1 MLGSED
7 KGRNLAKL
15 MEVDIT
21 EQCLGQT
28 WGMQESCNRGATAL
42 NRGIVSASCDS
53 RDHSRTDER
62 ATIGL
67 DFMHFVVGVVS
78 TWSGLSPL
86 TWSMSKQYFDLPR
99 SVFFFPLD
107 SFYSLFHSLW
117 LSGWPLKPSS
127 QSCAVPSP
135 KLRRLQRANGGLA
148 GEARPRELPLQ
159 LMRRQRPL
167 AVDCRCG
174 CRTTRMFRPFRD
186 MTWAFHNV
194 SGIWSC
200 WDLPSTSP
208 WVRQASRADSWNA
221 EKGVIECISIILVKS
236 KDECS
241 NWRQAWKA
249 LHWLGESWAALVLVL
264 QWALQHMAGPPLN
277 PCRSW
282 ALISFVVWRKW
293 TQYQLL
299 DIFVVFRCF

>member
-1 MLGSED
+1 MTPYHMLLDCCNGLWHLTSVVFALSDKAQTWNHNMLGSED

-99 SVFFFPLD
+99 SVFFSPWFVLQ
-107 SFYSLFHSLW
+107 SF
-117 LSGWPLKPSS
+117 S
-127 QSCAVPSP
+127 QSLAVRLAFETIESELRCA
-135 KLRRLQRANGGLA
+135 LA
-148 GEARPRELPLQ
+148 KAAAAAA
-159 LMRRQRPL
+159 RQRGVGRGSAAAGTAL
-167 AVDCRCG
+167 AAYAQTATLSCR
-174 CRTTRMFRPFRD
+174 
-186 MTWAFHNV
+186 
-194 SGIWSC
+194 
-200 WDLPSTSP
+200 L
-208 WVRQASRADSWNA
+208 
-221 EKGVIECISIILVKS
+221 
-236 KDECS
+236 
-241 NWRQAWKA
+241 
-249 LHWLGESWAALVLVL
+249 
-264 QWALQHMAGPPLN
+264 
-277 PCRSW
+277 
-282 ALISFVVWRKW
+282 
-293 TQYQLL
+293 
-299 DIFVVFRCF
+299 

>member
-1 MLGSED
+1 MTPYHMLLDCCNGLWHLTSVVFALSDKAQTWNHNMLGSED

-99 SVFFFPLD
+99 SVFFSPLIR
-107 SFYSLFHSLW
+107 FTVFFTVFGCQVGLW
-117 LSGWPLKPSS
+117 NHRVRVALCPR
-127 QSCAVPSP
+127 QSC
-135 KLRRLQRANGGLA
+135 GGCSAPTGGWQGKRGRGNCPCSL
-148 GEARPRELPLQ
+148 
-159 LMRRQRPL
+159 
-167 AVDCRCG
+167 C
-174 CRTTRMFRPFRD
+174 
-186 MTWAFHNV
+186 
-194 SGIWSC
+194 
-200 WDLPSTSP
+200 
-208 WVRQASRADSWNA
+208 ADS
-221 EKGVIECISIILVKS
+221 
-236 KDECS
+236 D
-241 NWRQAWKA
+241 
-249 LHWLGESWAALVLVL
+249 
-264 QWALQHMAGPPLN
+264 P
-277 PCRSW
+277 
-282 ALISFVVWRKW
+282 
-293 TQYQLL
+293 
-299 DIFVVFRCF
+299 